1 MIVCQGSAAVR
12 GILLICGLILFVRVG
27 RLDYGLVW
35 NYIAGGGES
44 DAADFAWIRSSSGS
58 LSATSPADKGKS
70 QKHKYDAK
78 RGPS

>member
-1 MIVCQGSAAVR
+1 VIVGLGRAALR
-12 GILLICGLILFVRVG
+12 RILLIRGLILFVRVG

-35 NYIAGGGES
+35 NYIASGGES

-70 QKHKYDAK
+70 EKDKYDTK